1 MTTRIRKV
9 AVLGAGVM
17 GSGIAAHLANSGV
30 RALLLDIV
38 PPKAAPGEDTSSK
51 AFRNKF
57 VLGALA
63 NMRKQRP
70 SPIVSEQVFTAI
82 EVGNF
87 EDDMARIAECDWVI
101 EVVKEDMAVKQA
113 LFAKVEQH
121 ARKGA
126 IISSNTSGLSIA
138 GMLQGRGADFRK
150 NFLVTHF
157 FNPVRYMKL
166 LELVAGKETD
176 PEVVRTIHR
185 FGEEVLGKGIV
196 YGKDTTNFIA
206 NRIGVYG
213 MMKTIS
219 DMLKAELTVEEVD
232 KIFGPAMG
240 RPKSAVFRTADIVGL
255 DTFVHVAKNCY
266 DTLTQDEERQTFAI
280 PDFLQ
285 KMVEKGMLG
294 DKSGSGFYKK
304 SKGGGGDGEKEILAL
319 DLKTLEYRPQAKVRF
334 ESLGAAKD
342 VEDVR
347 ERVAVVMKGQDKA
360 AKFAERV
367 TLDVLA
373 YSSRRIPE
381 IADDI
386 VNIDRGVRWGF
397 GWDLGP
403 FETWDAYGVKAGV
416 ARMKELGLKPAAWVE
431 EMLAAGRES
440 FYGVQDGRDTY
451 WDIPTKSVKP
461 VQENARTMRVEY
473 LKRGNKKITGND
485 SASLW
490 DMGDG
495 VTLLEFHSK
504 MNSIDDDIISMMNTA
519 LDETEKNHLGL
530 VIGNDGANFSAG
542 ANITGLLMAAKSDE
556 FDAIRKMAA
565 GFQAANQRMRY
576 SPVPVVTAP
585 FNLTLG
591 GGAEVT
597 MGANA
602 IQASA
607 ELYMGLVEVGVGLI
621 PGGGGTMMLL
631 RNLYGTYAADKDFD
645 PLPFLKKVFL
655 TIGTAKVATS
665 AEEARELGFL
675 SASDGISANRDFLL
689 ADAKQRVLGMAKA
702 GFRAPR
708 PTRFR
713 LPGPSGAATID
724 MMLYDMQLNNQIS
737 EHDRKIGQK
746 LARVLTGGDTSPSVL
761 VTEER
766 LLELELEAFLSLC
779 GEEKTQDRLMYML
792 EKGKPLRN

>member
-38 PPKAAPGEDTSSK
+38 PPKAAPGEDTTSK

-57 VLGALA
+57 TLGALA
-63 NMRKQRP
+63 NMRKQKP
-70 SPIVSEQVFTAI
+70 SPIMSEQVFTSI
-82 EVGNF
+82 EVGNL
-87 EDDMARIAECDWVI
+87 EDDLARIAECDWVI
-101 EVVKEDMAVKQA
+101 EVVKEDLAVKQA

-121 ARKGA
+121 LRPDA
-126 IISSNTSGLSIA
+126 IISSNTSGLSIQ
-138 GMLQGRGADFRK
+138 GMLEGRGAEFRK
-150 NFLVTHF
+150 RFLVTHF

-166 LELVAGKETD
+166 LELVAGPETD
-176 PEVVRTIHR
+176 PEVVRAIHR

-213 MMKTIS
+213 MMRTITE
-219 DMLKAELTVEEVD
+219 MQKAELSIEEVD

-240 RPKSAVFRTADIVGL
+240 RPKSAIFRTADIVGL

-266 DTLTQDEERQTFAI
+266 DTLTHDEEREIFAA
-280 PDFLQ
+280 PGFLQ

-294 DKSGSGFYKK
+294 DKSGGGFYKK
-304 SKGGGGDGEKEILAL
+304 DRSSGGKDILAL
-319 DLKTLEYRPQAKVRF
+319 DLKTLEYRPQAKVRY

-347 ERVAVVMKGQDKA
+347 ERVATVLNGQDKA

-373 YSSRRIPE
+373 YTSRRIPE
-381 IADDI
+381 IADDV
-386 VNIDRGVRWGF
+386 VNVDRGVRWGF

-403 FETWDAYGVKAGV
+403 FETWDAYGVKKGV
-416 ARMKELGLKPAAWVE
+416 ERMKELGLKPAAWVE
-431 EMLAAGRES
+431 EMLAAGRTS
-440 FYGVQDGRDTY
+440 FYGVDNGKDTY
-451 WDIPTKSVKP
+451 WDIPTKSVKVVP
-461 VQENARTMRVEY
+461 ENARTLRVEY
-473 LKRGNKKITGND
+473 LKRGNKKIAGNE
-485 SASLW
+485 SATLW
-490 DMGDG
+490 DMGEG
-495 VTLLEFHSK
+495 ATLLEFHSK
-504 MNSIDDDIISMMNTA
+504 MNSIDDGTIAMLNTA
-519 LDETEKNHLGL
+519 LDETEKNFRGL
-530 VIGNDGANFSAG
+530 VIGNNGSNFSAG
-542 ANITGLLMAAKSDE
+542 ANLMALLMAIKSDE
-556 FDAIRKMAA
+556 WEAIRKLVT
-565 GFQAANQRMRY
+565 GFQAVNQRLRY
-576 SPVPVVTAP
+576 SPVPVVVAP

-597 MGANA
+597 MAGNA

-621 PGGGGTMMLL
+621 PGGGGNMQLL
-631 RNLYGTYAADKDFD
+631 RNVYGPYAADKDFD
-645 PLPFLKKVFL
+645 ALPFLKKVFL
-655 TIGTAKVATS
+655 AIGTAKVATS

-675 SASDGISANRDFLL
+675 SQQDGISANSDFLL
-689 ADAKQRVLGMAKA
+689 SDAKARVLGLANA
-702 GFRAPR
+702 GFRPPR

-713 LPGPSGAATID
+713 LPGPSGFATID
-724 MMLYDMQLNNQIS
+724 MMLYDMELNGQVS
-737 EHDRKIGQK
+737 AHDRKIGQK

-761 VTEER
+761 LTEER
-766 LLELELEAFLSLC
+766 LLELELESFLSLC
-779 GEEKTQDRLMYML
+779 GEEKTQDRMMYML

>member
-63 NMRKQRP
+63 NMRKQKP
-70 SPIVSEQVFTAI
+70 SPIMTEQVFSSI
-82 EVGNF
+82 EIGNF
-87 EDDMARIAECDWVI
+87 EDDMARLAECDWVI
-101 EVVKEDMAVKQA
+101 EVVKEDLGVKQA

-121 ARKGA
+121 ARKDA

-138 GMLQGRGADFRK
+138 GMLQGRGAEFRK
-150 NFLVTHF
+150 HFLVTHF
-157 FNPVRYMKL
+157 FNPVRYMRL
-166 LELVAGKETD
+166 LELVAGPETD
-176 PEVVRTIHR
+176 PEVVRAIHR

-213 MMKTIS
+213 MMRTIA
-219 DMLKAELTVEEVD
+219 DMQKAELTVEEVD

-255 DTFVHVAKNCY
+255 DTFIHVAKNCY
-266 DTLTQDEERQTFAI
+266 DTLTQDEERETFAT
-280 PDFLQ
+280 PGFLQ

-304 SKGGGGDGEKEILAL
+304 SKGGGGDKEILAL
-319 DLKTLEYRPQAKVRF
+319 DLKTLEYRPQAKVRY
-334 ESLGAAKD
+334 ESLGAARD

-347 ERVAVVMKGQDKA
+347 ERVAVVLKGQDKA

-397 GWDLGP
+397 GWELGP
-403 FETWDAYGVKAGV
+403 FEVWDAYGVRAGV
-416 ARMKELGLKPAAWVE
+416 ARMKELGLEPAAWVE

-440 FYGVQDGRDTY
+440 FYGVQDGKDTY
-451 WDIPTKSVKP
+451 WDISSKSVKP
-461 VQENARTMRVEY
+461 VQENPRTQRVEY
-473 LKRGNKKITGND
+473 LKRGDKKIAENG
-485 SASLW
+485 SATLW

-495 VTLLEFHSK
+495 ATLLEFHSK

-542 ANITGLLMAAKSDE
+542 ANIVALVWAAKSGE
-556 FDAIRKMAA
+556 FESIRKMAGA
-565 GFQAANQRMRY
+565 FQQANQRLRY
-576 SPVPVVTAP
+576 SPVPVVVAP

-597 MGANA
+597 MGGNA

-621 PGGGGTMMLL
+621 PGGGGNMQLL
-631 RNLYGTYAADKDFD
+631 RNVYGPYAADKDFD

-655 TIGTAKVATS
+655 SIGTAKVATS
-665 AEEARELGFL
+665 AEEAREAGFL

-689 ADAKQRVLGMAKA
+689 ADAKAKVLGMAKG
-702 GFRAPR
+702 GFRPPR

-713 LPGPSGAATID
+713 LPGPSGFATID

-737 EHDRKIGQK
+737 AHDRRIGQA
-746 LARVLTGGDTSPSVL
+746 LARVLTGGDTSPSAL
-761 VTEER
+761 LTEER

-779 GEEKTQDRLMYML
+779 GEEKTQDRLTHMI

>member
-38 PPKAAPGEDTSSK
+38 PPQAAPGEDTASK

-57 VLGALA
+57 SQGAIA
-63 NMRKQRP
+63 NLRKAKP
-70 SPIVSEQVFTAI
+70 SPIVSEQVLAAI
-82 EVGNF
+82 EVGNL
-87 EDDMARIAECDWVI
+87 EDDLARLGECDWII
-101 EVVKEDMAVKQA
+101 EVVKEDLAVKQA
-113 LFAKVEQH
+113 LFAKVEKH
-121 ARKGA
+121 ARKDA
-126 IISSNTSGLSIA
+126 IISSNTSGLSIV
-138 GMLQGRGADFRK
+138 GMTEGRGAEFKK

-166 LELVAGKETD
+166 LELVAGQETN
-176 PEVVRTIHR
+176 PEVVKTIHK

-213 MMKTIS
+213 MMRTIS
-219 DMLKAELTVEEVD
+219 EMQKSEMTIEEVD

-255 DTFVHVAKNCY
+255 DTFTHVAKNCY
-266 DTLTQDEERQTFAI
+266 DTLTHDEERDVFAA

-285 KMVEKGMLG
+285 KMVEKKMLG
-294 DKSGSGFYKK
+294 DKSGGGFYKK
-304 SKGGGGDGEKEILAL
+304 DRSSGGKDILAL

-334 ESLGAAKD
+334 DSLGAAKD
-342 VEDVR
+342 IENVK
-347 ERVAVVMKGQDKA
+347 ERVASVMNADDKA
-360 AKFAERV
+360 GKFAERV

-381 IADDI
+381 IADDL
-386 VNIDRGVRWGF
+386 VNVDRGVRWGF

-403 FETWDAYGVKAGV
+403 FEVWDAYGVQKGV
-416 ARMKELGLKPAAWVE
+416 ERMKALGLKPAAWVE
-431 EMLAAGRES
+431 EMLAKGRTS

-451 WDIPTKSVKP
+451 WDIPSKSVKP
-461 VQENARTMRVEY
+461 VSENARTFRVEY

-504 MNSIDDDIISMMNTA
+504 MNSIDDEIIAMMNTA
-519 LDETEKNHLGL
+519 LDETEKNFKGL
-530 VIGNDGANFSAG
+530 VIGNDGSNFSAG
-542 ANITGLLMAAKSDE
+542 ANIMAMLMAAKSED
-556 FDAIRKMAA
+556 FDSIRKMASA
-565 GFQAANQRMRY
+565 FQAANQRMRY

-597 MGANA
+597 MGGNA
-602 IQASA
+602 VQASA

-631 RNLYGTYAADKDFD
+631 RNVFGTYAADKDFD
-645 PLPFLKKVFL
+645 ALPFLKKVFL
-655 TIGTAKVATS
+655 AIGMAKVATS
-665 AEEARELGFL
+665 AEEAREMGFL
-675 SASDGISANRDFLL
+675 SQQDGITGNRDFLL
-689 ADAKQRVLGMAKA
+689 SDAKSRVLGLANG
-702 GFRAPR
+702 GFRPPR

-713 LPGPSGAATID
+713 LPGPNGAATID

-737 EHDRKIGQK
+737 AHDRKIAQK
-746 LARVLTGGDTSPSVL
+746 LARVLSGGDTSPSVL
-761 VTEER
+761 VTEEK
-766 LLELELEAFLSLC
+766 LLELEMEAFLSLI
-779 GEEKTQDRLMYML
+779 GEEKTQDRMMFML

>member
-70 SPIVSEQVFTAI
+70 SPIVSEQVFSAI

-113 LFAKVEQH
+113 LFTKVEQH
-121 ARKGA
+121 ARKDA
-126 IISSNTSGLSIA
+126 IVSSNTSGLSIA
-138 GMLQGRGADFRK
+138 GMLQGRGAEFRK
-150 NFLVTHF
+150 RFLVTHF

-166 LELVAGKETD
+166 LELVAGQETD
-176 PEVVRTIHR
+176 PEVMRTLHR

-213 MMKTIS
+213 MMRTIA
-219 DMLKAELTVEEVD
+219 DMAKAEMTVEEVD
-232 KIFGPAMG
+232 KIFGPPMG

-255 DTFVHVAKNCY
+255 DTFIHVAKNCY
-266 DTLTQDEERQTFAI
+266 DTLTHDEERQTFAI

-304 SKGGGGDGEKEILAL
+304 AKGGGDGEKEILAL

-347 ERVAVVMKGQDKA
+347 ERVAVVLKGQDKA

-403 FETWDAYGVKAGV
+403 FEVWDAYGVRAGV

-431 EMLAAGRES
+431 EMLAKGRES

-451 WDIPTKSVKP
+451 WDIPTKSVKQ
-461 VQENARTMRVEY
+461 VQENPRTMRVEY
-473 LKRGNKKITGND
+473 LKRGNKKIAGNS

-495 VTLLEFHSK
+495 ATLLEFHSK
-504 MNSIDDDIISMMNTA
+504 MNSIDDDIIAMMHQA

-542 ANITGLLMAAKSDE
+542 ANIAGLLMAAKSDE
-556 FDAIRKMAA
+556 FDAIRKMASA
-565 GFQAANQRMRY
+565 FQAANQRMRY

-597 MGANA
+597 MGGNA

-621 PGGGGTMMLL
+621 PGGGGTMQLL
-631 RNLYGTYAADKDFD
+631 RNVYGAYSADKDFD

-655 TIGTAKVATS
+655 AIGMAKVATS

-675 SASDGISANRDFLL
+675 SASDGITGNRDFLL

-702 GFRAPR
+702 GFRPPR

-713 LPGPSGAATID
+713 LPGPSGYATID
-724 MMLYDMQLNNQIS
+724 MLLYDMQLNNQIS
-737 EHDRKIGQK
+737 AHDRKIAQK
-746 LARVLTGGDTSPSVL
+746 LARVLTGGDTSPQVL

-766 LLELELEAFLSLC
+766 LLELELEAFMSLC